1 MCSCLLFS
9 MKNIWYLLTYMSR
22 GLFGHS
28 HSIPLDRLHFHDMKS
43 TWTFPFN
50 WQLDTNDLR
59 IHFWCQPLHHPDFL
73 ATSSW
78 PKCHGIAP
86 SGRLGGVPVFRSCA
100 FFHLSSYLPI
110 YLSVYVYLTICL
122 SMYLSS
128 YIPIKH
134 VVSLS
139 MYLSIYRRVY
149 LCIYLSIHLSTSLPI
164 IYLVF

>member
-1 MCSCLLFS
+1 

-110 YLSVYVYLTICL
+110 YLSVYIWLSVYLCTYLAIFL
-122 SMYLSS
+122 SNMLSLYLCTYLSTD
-128 YIPIKH
+128 
-134 VVSLS
+134 VSIYVS
-139 MYLSIYRRVY
+139 IFLSIYLPLY
-149 LCIYLSIHLSTSLPI
+149 LLSI
-164 IYLVF
+164 

>member
-1 MCSCLLFS
+1 MCSCVLFS

-110 YLSVYVYLTICL
+110 YLSVYIWLSVYLCTYLAIFL
-122 SMYLSS
+122 SNMLSLYLCTYLSTD
-128 YIPIKH
+128 
-134 VVSLS
+134 VSIYVS
-139 MYLSIYRRVY
+139 IFLSIYLPLY
-149 LCIYLSIHLSTSLPI
+149 LLSI
-164 IYLVF
+164 